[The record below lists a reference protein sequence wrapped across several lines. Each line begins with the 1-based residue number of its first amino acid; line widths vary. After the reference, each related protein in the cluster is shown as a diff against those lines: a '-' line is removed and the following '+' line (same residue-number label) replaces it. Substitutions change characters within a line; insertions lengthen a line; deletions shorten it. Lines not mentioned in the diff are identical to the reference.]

1 VFRQPGSFRTCFEVG
16 SRPSLGRVRARF
28 FAPFFNQK
36 GFAVSILSWL
46 FGKKEKGIDELC
58 GFLKIGAR
66 ELEMVMISYREF
78 ALKKRNG
85 GIRTICSPDTELK
98 KIQRLIN
105 RRLLNGMQAHYSS
118 TGFEPGESI
127 VYNADSHV
135 GKAVVIKLDIR
146 DFFKS
151 TGEERVFAYFRKIG
165 WNQEA
170 AELLTKLTTWKG
182 SLPQGAPTS
191 PRLSNLV
198 NFRLDS
204 RLAGFAMQIG
214 GDYTRYADDITISLD
229 EDDKF
234 KVTQVLSFVRMIL
247 LEFGYRPNKQ
257 KTRVMRRH
265 QQQRITGLVVNQKIQ
280 LPRQTRKWLRAVKH
294 RHGLTGNCSLNENQL
309 KGWLALEKMVEVQR
323 G

>member
-1 VFRQPGSFRTCFEVG
+1 VG
-16 SRPSLGRVRARF
+16 IF
-28 FAPFFNQK
+28 
-36 GFAVSILSWL
+36 SWL
-46 FGKKEKGIDELC
+46 LGKKEKGIDELC
-58 GFLKIGAR
+58 GFLKMGANQ
-66 ELEMVMISYREF
+66 LKMVTVSYREF
-78 ALKKRNG
+78 AMKKRNG
-85 GIRTICSPDTELK
+85 GIRAICSPDAELK
-98 KIQRLIN
+98 KMQRLIN
-105 RRLLNGMQAHYSS
+105 RRLLDGMQSHYSS

-165 WNQEA
+165 WNQET
-170 AELLTKLTTWKG
+170 AELLTSLTTWKG

-198 NFRLDS
+198 NFRLDA
-204 RLAGFAMQIG
+204 RLAAFAMQLG

-234 KVTQVLSFVRMIL
+234 KITQILSFVRMVL

-257 KTRVMRRH
+257 KTRVMRQH

-280 LPRQTRKWLRAVKH
+280 LPRETRKWLRAVKH
-294 RHGLTGNCSLNENQL
+294 RQSKTGTCSLNESQL
-309 KGWLALEKMVEVQR
+309 KGWLALEKMVELQSS
-323 G
+323 